1 MRVALLTGIA
11 AAALALAAPAATV
24 AGTADLD
31 PRSLVLRQTDVPAGF
46 QPDRNGSGVR
56 SNAEE
61 SAGQPEVRR
70 IIARS
75 GRITG
80 YKAVFD
86 KTAAAQLESSAAVHR
101 KPAGASLLFDWLDRQ
116 VRNSG
121 LSGLRRAPVRIGA
134 AGWVY
139 TGPSPSAFVIVLWRY
154 DRVFAGVVTRG
165 GLTRARTI
173 ALARAQQRRIAAA
186 LR

>member
-11 AAALALAAPAATV
+11 AAALAVTAPTMTV
-24 AGTADLD
+24 AATADLD
-31 PRSLVLRQTDVPAGF
+31 PRSLVLRQADVPAGF
-46 QPDRNGSGVR
+46 RLDRNGSGVR

-70 IIARS
+70 MFARS
-75 GRITG
+75 GRVTG
-80 YKAVFD
+80 YEAAFD
-86 KTAAAQLESSAAVHR
+86 SAAAQLESRADVFR
-101 KPAGASLLFDWLDRQ
+101 KPAGARLLLDWFDRELRM
-116 VRNSG
+116 SG
-121 LSGLRRAPVRIGA
+121 LRGLRRASIRIGA

-139 TGPSPSAFVIVLWRY
+139 AGPSPSPFVLVVWRY
-154 DRVFAGVVTRG
+154 DRVFAGVVTR

-186 LR
+186 LG